1 MRRSKLKLIQ
11 LRNLNIDP
19 ESYLELIP
27 KAKSDIL
34 GMKQMI
40 EIFQEE
46 LPDVVIGS
54 YTHIPPAELA
64 RVKVRG

>member
-1 MRRSKLKLIQ
+1 
-11 LRNLNIDP
+11 
-19 ESYLELIP
+19 
-27 KAKSDIL
+27 
-34 GMKQMI
+34 MKQAI

-54 YTHIPPAELA
+54 YTHVPPAELA